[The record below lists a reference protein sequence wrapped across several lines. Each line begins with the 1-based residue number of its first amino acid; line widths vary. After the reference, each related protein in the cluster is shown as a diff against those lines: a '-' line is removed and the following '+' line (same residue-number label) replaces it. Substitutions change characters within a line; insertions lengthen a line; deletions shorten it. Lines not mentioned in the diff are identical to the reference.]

1 MAAGLTYEPI
11 ATTTTSG
18 SAATVTFSSISGT
31 YTDLVM
37 VMSFSLSGNQEV
49 YIRFNSDAGTNYSR
63 TYMEGNGSTASSA
76 RSNTTNQI
84 NILGRDTQMVNTINF
99 MNYSNSTTYKTTL
112 ARFSGFSSAAASIV
126 GGEVG
131 LWQNTNAITTIGL
144 SLSAGNF
151 TNGSV
156 ITLYGIK
163 AA

>member
-1 MAAGLTYEPI
+1 MAAGPTYEPI

-37 VMSFSLSGNQEV
+37 VMSFSLSGNNEV
-49 YIRFNSDAGTNYSR
+49 YIQFNSDTGSNYSR
-63 TYMEGNGSTASSA
+63 VYFEGNGTTTSS
-76 RSNTTNQI
+76 SYSSSNQI

-99 MNYSNSTTYKTTL
+99 MNYSNTTTYKTLL

-126 GGEVG
+126 GAEVAV
-131 LWQNTNAITTIGL
+131 WRNTNAITSIGL